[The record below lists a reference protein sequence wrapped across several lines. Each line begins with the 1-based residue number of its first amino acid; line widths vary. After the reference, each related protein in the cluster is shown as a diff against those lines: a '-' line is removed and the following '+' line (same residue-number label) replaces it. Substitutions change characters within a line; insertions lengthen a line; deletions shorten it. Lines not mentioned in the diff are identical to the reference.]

1 MLIIPPIISEREPN
15 GWLLLKKD
23 IKIQADSEIKSLG
36 EIEQSDSFKELN
48 LLFNN
53 GIENI
58 NPSDI
63 MGVLKGRTNIY
74 SHLNSLFAKAKKE
87 IIIVTSQKALN
98 RKLDKFSFILKNLK
112 NKGVYIRIAA
122 PFNDKNLAKEY
133 SLFAKIKDI
142 DIMINA
148 IEPWKLIDSEK
159 LSDKEKLA
167 ECVGLWLAEGDRK
180 TLYEITFT
188 NNCWDLINLFHKTVS
203 SLFGHLKLKIR
214 IYVYN
219 PSIGNH
225 KVKLANAKAR
235 FYLDKRANQTYYIW
249 RLASTK
255 IVEEWKG
262 RVQTITGNHQY
273 YASILRGF
281 FAGEGNIKTGSHS
294 NRTIR
299 IAQGKPFPLLEKI
312 LTKFK
317 C

>member
-1 MLIIPPIISEREPN
+1 MIVSDAVIKKIRSSFDLNIYEAKEWLALLSKGIATAGELSEISSVPRSRSYDVLESLEKRGFVIMKLGRPIRYIAVKPSDILERI
-15 GWLLLKKD
+15 KKD

-142 DIMINA
+142 DM
-148 IEPWKLIDSEK
+148 
-159 LSDKEKLA
+159 
-167 ECVGLWLAEGDRK
+167 
-180 TLYEITFT
+180 
-188 NNCWDLINLFHKTVS
+188 
-203 SLFGHLKLKIR
+203 
-214 IYVYN
+214 
-219 PSIGNH
+219 
-225 KVKLANAKAR
+225 KAR
-235 FYLDKRANQTYYIW
+235 FFIIDNKDLLFLTTNEDDIHEKSEIALWINSEFFVNSLKELFET
-249 RLASTK
+249 S
-255 IVEEWKG
+255 WKG
-262 RVQTITGNHQY
+262 
-273 YASILRGF
+273 
-281 FAGEGNIKTGSHS
+281 K
-294 NRTIR
+294 
-299 IAQGKPFPLLEKI
+299 
-312 LTKFK
+312 
-317 C
+317 